1 DDKPETKQTH
11 SDEIPKKEVTTAPRS
26 QTPKTV
32 AKQAVLPST
41 GEGKTD
47 NTIAL
52 TGLVALLAGGFGLS
66 QKRRTKKED

>member
-41 GEGKTD
+41 GEEHD
-47 NTIAL
+47 SEVATIS
-52 TGLVALLAGGFGLS
+52 GLALLLSAIGLAG
-66 QKRRTKKED
+66 KRRRND